1 MSDAPLRPTFDAT
14 PTPVSLLIDFDGTIS
29 LQDVGDALLRDLV
42 ADQAAVR
49 HMDQLYHEGRKGSR
63 ELTAW
68 DMEVLPRDP
77 AALYAVVDALPLDD
91 SFVDLVRVVKES
103 GAAIEVVSDGVGFH
117 VERMLARLGLHDLP
131 VATNAATVGR
141 GGDGVTFPYGH
152 PACLVCGTCKRER
165 IRAHQAAGRAV
176 VFVGD
181 GPSDRYAA
189 HHADVIFAKW
199 SLADWCR
206 AQGIP
211 YEPWEFC
218 RTSPPGSR
226 PRSPT
231 ADCQPMP
238 MPSTPGPAAHAQR
251 HRPSSVDRR
260 SGTRAAPRRST
271 PGSAEQRHT
280 DARIRRKR
288 PLPSARPCAVDGL
301 YSALQRYVPII
312 NMTEN
317 FSGPPC
323 DPATDSSCRAFSS
336 YLGLIK

>member
-1 MSDAPLRPTFDAT
+1 MSRAPLRPTFDGA

-49 HMDQLYHEGRKGSR
+49 RMDQLYHEGRKGSR
-63 ELTAW
+63 ELNAW
-68 DMEVLPRDP
+68 DMDVLPRDP

-91 SFVDLVRVVKES
+91 SFVDLVRVVQDS

-131 VATNAATVGR
+131 VATNAAVLGR

-165 IRAHQAAGRAV
+165 IRAHQRAGRAV

-199 SLADWCR
+199 SLAGWCR
-206 AQGIP
+206 EQGIA
-211 YEPWEFC
+211 YEPWERLADVAAWFEAALADGRLPADADAFDAWASGVRPEVPTFIC
-218 RTSPPGSR
+218 GPEIWAEGRT
-226 PRSPT
+226 T
-231 ADCQPMP
+231 AI
-238 MPSTPGPAAHAQR
+238 
-251 HRPSSVDRR
+251 
-260 SGTRAAPRRST
+260 
-271 PGSAEQRHT
+271 
-280 DARIRRKR
+280 DAR
-288 PLPSARPCAVDGL
+288 
-301 YSALQRYVPII
+301 
-312 NMTEN
+312 
-317 FSGPPC
+317 
-323 DPATDSSCRAFSS
+323 
-336 YLGLIK
+336 